1 MSLTLD
7 ESLYLFHHLFLPP
20 KLPQADDYNARHE
33 HLLLNS
39 VIDALH
45 SFSGYVPTA
54 DATVMP
60 GVIEMITRLRQ
71 ARNSYG
77 EVDEEQLMK
86 CLTELPIQN
95 GFLPIHVREQNAGIL
110 FSCQHDAIHIECFE
124 LSARNGSVMS
134 TVGRLRRVFPGPTM
148 LMDRNTF
155 DEPGFREIMAQTIAR
170 MSHQPVA
177 GTKPKVKKAQEEHDE
192 DRDTTHPKMVT
203 ELLMS
208 TLRPRCT
215 DFTAAQIQKNT
226 RDEVMWLSCRLPW
239 RRSPLWLLVRVI
251 LQLAFRRLSKEESSD
266 DLYKE
271 FMIFLLASIVDRVST
286 AMRSESHFLMSA
298 KIVRRLLKLDLAN
311 EPAWFSSVQGTL
323 RRTSGIIEGQWKTI
337 RSQET
342 SVVDMAQLCD
352 LNFRQDIQC
361 ALPCLDRY
369 LKSIEERS
377 NKRRRGEDFLPQ
389 SRLIKYQQAELP
401 YYLDCHDSDYKAYNL
416 AAFEDWVA
424 SCLNAWMEVHQGDEA
439 TCGKLGALIT
449 EYFERASSLYSDN
462 PEATSVML
470 LTILEL
476 WIACDKSAIHLHD
489 TLREYDAYIPVDC
502 FQSLLLPFRSQMAR
516 LACAEEYLSQR
527 HAHLR
532 RHSSNVF
539 HDFGTSNCFAV
550 RYFEQSTEHQQ
561 LLATIEAHA
570 TQERARKK
578 VELREKQQRYKD
590 LMKKASETACQYNQ
604 VIVDKRYDIRERVHS
619 SYCPKEHYER
629 EAESIGIII
638 HEWPLPTDP
647 LRAKSTVFELRVP
660 EPFGS
665 WRDITVFFL
674 HNCLNSKYKVEE
686 RPRAEHRPE
695 TYQGL
700 SSYSNNHGRN
710 QRISLLSQE
719 KPHDR
724 THRRDKLIVN
734 VTEDDVCL
742 NNGLN
747 FRFYDNILG
756 CFVSNL
762 DRTDQTEISCTY
774 KLPPY
779 SSKLQRYLFR
789 PANDP
794 NGPSP
799 NTVIATQCDAPANMS
814 LEEYKALAIMP
825 LGLEIQWQ
833 NILLELAMPSV
844 DMKKVETAIFM
855 LQIINQVGPSKAGT
869 SLRQGHAILDDDE
882 FTMNIL
888 SRIKE
893 TMGRIKDNWETIHG
907 VNSLIRLTSKILS
920 LSPSQKVRAMCL
932 ECLGNLRR
940 SVFHWVQLVRTK
952 ASETIDDTH
961 KINLVAKSVH
971 IALVCAETFN
981 VENIAPMFVDYSDI
995 SIFLQCSLIIWNGR
1009 NTLTTQ
1015 PGSVL
1020 HILYHRWQVLSYRSH
1035 VVLAESI
1042 VQRKNPGM
1050 DLAIRAA
1057 WAAYDVTSKW
1067 SKVSN
1072 DVSYWLVTR
1081 FAVSSEPKEGML
1093 VHYNLLTGELLV
1105 DGLPLARLP
1114 SDYESHKSYRTLFG
1128 KSQLEVMPS
1137 NSPGMQFSCQTQYL
1151 DHTVHVGKEYVPG
1164 STDSDLTVKALKN
1177 EKVWQLL
1184 PSRLFAG
1191 DFPDDFVEN
1200 YVHWYSVTDDLVEFR
1215 PAKTPWLSSSQSWR
1229 LQRSS
1234 SQVTWSLQRQGTAL
1248 VSAISETATVL
1259 SKIFLPVEKALKAHY
1274 IFHEATLNLH
1284 IELPRLRLEFI
1295 LESHSSAIQSRQ
1307 YPGMSIDANQSFDS
1321 LIGLRN
1327 KLLLKDYDSH
1337 DRVILI
1343 PEGIVSWARNDNHVH
1358 VEIGWQAAT
1367 KIHAYSIDR
1376 HLGRLLDNGSLQS
1389 KLFLTYLHALTS
1401 FCLPDPLT
1409 RKTGT
1414 EQALSILRSAS
1425 LRSFDRLQPEQTA
1438 LLERIASLTPARE
1451 FYPENE
1457 KVMQRVHWRKGL
1469 VCLSQ
1474 HHGFREE
1481 VANILEQDR
1490 RMAIFKPET
1499 DLSHPSLPHVE
1510 QTLFLRD
1517 RIRTSTFRT
1526 SGFGA
1531 EDHTEEYDDIY
1542 NGLDNN
1548 RTSPEASRSFSLCK
1562 MIYDEIPSIRRLQPE
1577 ELTSHL
1583 WKFLTLSPSVHGPN
1597 APFDTKRLRYDAE
1610 WVLDSKLF
1618 LASNWC
1624 CIHHV
1629 ACTRD
1634 HRFSKFQLMSWLS
1647 VLAFSKKSDMI
1658 ALETIASIFVDSGL
1672 NLINPPSRELY
1683 LPAEGFVV
1691 SESDIRHRI
1700 ESEQRH
1706 VTPESEL
1713 APVKYET
1720 YYGLTLRRNRLQR
1733 QNRELVMESLL
1744 LHFLNEW
1751 PTRSPSHPSSPVN
1764 LNTNDYYYAQNIIIE
1779 VLKLFNIWLDNR
1791 DLRQYIN
1798 DLANVIC
1805 SQPVEQVET
1814 HSFQPPPPT
1823 QKVQP
1828 KRGFV
1833 LLDDLLGP
1841 QPILEIEEPRLSELL
1856 VASLSSN
1863 KAAPDLLALLSSLGV
1878 QAKSNYERRYVEQLK
1893 SSFTS
1898 LEDAGQGFHIDLAPI
1913 KLEAAIFEYLNS
1925 CVGYVDRMYSAL
1937 VSQLRPSTEKTN
1949 WPISMNSF
1957 KAKLVA
1963 TALEI
1968 QQYPRLSPILLLEQL
1983 SRYRWGPL
1991 DIDWK
1996 KCFITYACSITKLQ
2010 RAKRLASL
2018 VSNKDE
2024 LLKELQNPG
2033 HTNWHPIEFPETLL
2047 LEIENGILIRGIQE
2061 QIAATMR
2068 HSPSGKNAVMQLN
2081 MGEGKSSVIVP
2092 MVVADFANGSCLA
2105 RVFVAKPQSRQ
2116 MFQMLV
2122 TKLGGLLGRRVYHM
2136 PIARS
2141 LKLGEA
2147 EADEIERM
2155 CMECISQGGVLLV
2168 QPEHILSLKLMCHE
2182 CFIAGKS
2189 AVGRSLLRTLQLFQN
2204 HARDIVDESDENFS
2218 VKFELIYT
2226 MGAQRPVELSPQRW
2240 VMIQELLYLVQQ
2252 YAGDVCS
2259 EFPKS
2264 IEVNKQ
2270 PENGFPRVR
2279 LLKHDAEKALV
2290 EYIGTHICENGFGS
2304 LSISRQARP
2313 IRDAVLTY
2321 IMEPDL
2327 TAEQIAAVESEETA
2341 GFWGESTRAYLLL
2354 SRGLLAGGILAFCL
2368 GQKRWRVNYGPDP
2381 SRNPPTRLC
2390 VPYRAKDNPS
2400 LRSEFSH
2407 PDVVIM
2413 LTCLNY
2419 YYAGLSKNDLSL
2431 AFNHLVKSDQADAEY
2446 QAWVDSSFK
2455 LPHTYHQLVGVN
2467 LDDHSHVTDQ
2477 IFPAL
2482 RFSKATIDY
2491 FLTHIVFPKEMK
2503 EFPDKLSASGWDIGE
2518 IRVNPTVGFS
2528 GTNDSRE
2535 TLPLSVS
2542 QLDLPEQ
2549 NHTNALVLEYLLQKE
2564 NSVAYIPQHIQPCKS
2579 DAETILD
2586 LVLSLDRPVQVI
2598 LDVGAQ
2604 ILELSNHDVAVHWL
2618 RMLPEQGSIQAVVFV
2633 NQNDEICVLDRS
2645 GRVELLQISPFARR
2659 MEACFVFLDEAHTRG
2674 IDLKLPTNYRAAVTL
2689 GPVITKDKL
2698 VQGII
2703 SRHLM

>member
-1 MSLTLD
+1 MEEASSLMSLTLE

-33 HLLLNS
+33 NLLLNS
-39 VIDALH
+39 VIDALR
-45 SFSGYVPTA
+45 SFSGYVLTA
-54 DATVMP
+54 DDTVMP
-60 GVIEMITRLRQ
+60 RVIEMITRLRQ
-71 ARNSYG
+71 AHNSYG

-86 CLTELPIQN
+86 SLTELPIQN

-110 FSCQHDAIHIECFE
+110 LSCQRGAIQIECFE
-124 LSARNGSVMS
+124 VSARNGSVMS
-134 TVGRLRRVFPGPTM
+134 TVGRLRRDFPGPAM

-208 TLRPRCT
+208 ILRPRCT
-215 DFTAAQIQKNT
+215 DVTAAQISKNT
-226 RDEVMWLSCRLPW
+226 RDEVMWLNCRSPW

-251 LQLAFRRLSKEESSD
+251 LQLAFRRLSKEEGSD

-271 FMIFLLASIVDRVST
+271 FMIFFLAFIVGRVSN

-311 EPAWFSSVQGTL
+311 EPAWFSSVQGIL
-323 RRTSGIIEGQWKTI
+323 RRTTGVIEGQWKTI

-342 SVVDMAQLCD
+342 SIVEMAPLCD
-352 LNFRQDIQC
+352 LDFRQDIQC

-369 LKSIEERS
+369 LKSIEKRG
-377 NKRRRGEDFLPQ
+377 NKRLRGDDFLPQ
-389 SRLIKYQQAELP
+389 SKLITYQQAELP
-401 YYLDCHDSDYKAYNL
+401 YCLDCHDSDYKAYNL

-449 EYFERASSLYSDN
+449 KYFERASSLYSDN
-462 PEATSVML
+462 PEAISVML

-476 WIACDKSAIHLHD
+476 WIACDKSASHIHD
-489 TLREYDAYIPVDC
+489 NLREYDAYIPVDC

-532 RHSSNVF
+532 RQNSNVF

-550 RYFEQSTEHQQ
+550 RYFEQSNEHQQ

-570 TQERARKK
+570 VQERARKK

-590 LMKKASETACQYNQ
+590 LMQKASETACQYNE
-604 VIVDKRYDIRERVHS
+604 VIVDKRFSLRERVHS
-619 SYCPKEHYER
+619 DYCPKENYVR
-629 EAESIGIII
+629 EAKSIGISI

-660 EPFGS
+660 EPFAS

-674 HNCLNSKYKVEE
+674 HNCLNSKYTMEE
-686 RPRAEHRPE
+686 RPRAVHRPE

-734 VTEDDVCL
+734 VAENDVCL
-742 NNGLN
+742 KNGLN
-747 FRFYDNILG
+747 FRFYDNTLA
-756 CFVSNL
+756 CFVSDLN
-762 DRTDQTEISCTY
+762 RTDRTEISCTY

-779 SSKLQRYLFR
+779 SSKLQRYMFR

-814 LEEYKALAIMP
+814 LGEYKALAIMP

-833 NILLELAMPSV
+833 NILIELAMPSV

-855 LQIINQVGPSKAGT
+855 HQIINQVGPSKAGT
-869 SLRQGHAILDDDE
+869 SLRQGHAILCDDE
-882 FTMNIL
+882 FTLNIL
-888 SRIKE
+888 SRINE

-907 VNSLIRLTSKILS
+907 FNSLIRLTSKILS

-940 SVFHWVQLVRTK
+940 SAFHWVKLVKTK

-961 KINLVAKSVH
+961 KISLVAKSVH

-981 VENIAPMFVDYSDI
+981 VENIAPMFVDYLDI
-995 SIFLQCSLIIWNGR
+995 SIFLQCSLVIWNGR

-1050 DLAIRAA
+1050 DMAIKAA
-1057 WAAYDVTSKW
+1057 WATYDVTSKW

-1072 DVSYWLVTR
+1072 DVNYWLLTR
-1081 FAVSSEPKEGML
+1081 LSVPSEPNEGML

-1114 SDYESHKSYRTLFG
+1114 SDYESHETYRTLFG

-1151 DHTVHVGKEYVPG
+1151 DHTVHVGKEYDPG
-1164 STDSDLTVKALKN
+1164 LTNFDLTIKASKN

-1215 PAKTPWLSSSQSWR
+1215 PAKTPWLTSSQSWR

-1234 SQVTWSLQRQGTAL
+1234 SQVTWSLQRQGTVL
-1248 VSAISETATVL
+1248 ISAISKTATVL
-1259 SKIFLPVEKALKAHY
+1259 SKVFLPVEKALKVHY
-1274 IFHEATLNLH
+1274 IFDEATLDLH

-1295 LESHSSAIQSRQ
+1295 LKSHSSAIQSRQ
-1307 YPGMSIDANQSFDS
+1307 YPGMSVDDNQSFDS

-1327 KLLLKDYDSH
+1327 KLLLKDGDSH

-1367 KIHAYSIDR
+1367 KIHAYSIDH

-1401 FCLPDPLT
+1401 FCLPDPLP

-1425 LRSFDRLQPEQTA
+1425 LRSFDRLEPEQTA
-1438 LLERIASLTPARE
+1438 LLEKIASLTPARE
-1451 FYPENE
+1451 FYPTNVQE
-1457 KVMQRVHWRKGL
+1457 MQRVHWQQGL
-1469 VCLSQ
+1469 GCLSQ

-1481 VANILEQDR
+1481 VAAILEQDR
-1490 RMAIFKPET
+1490 RMAIFRPET
-1499 DLSHPSLPHVE
+1499 ELSHPSLPHVE
-1510 QTLFLRD
+1510 QTLLLRD
-1517 RIRTSTFRT
+1517 QIRTASFRT

-1531 EDHTEEYDDIY
+1531 EDHTEKYDGIY
-1542 NGLDNN
+1542 NGLDKS
-1548 RTSPEASRSFSLCK
+1548 RTSPEGSQSFLLCK
-1562 MIYDEIPSIRRLQPE
+1562 MLYDEIPSIRRLQPE

-1583 WKFLTLSPSVHGPN
+1583 WQFLTLSPSVQGPH

-1610 WVLDSKLF
+1610 WVLDSKPF

-1629 ACTRD
+1629 ACTRN

-1647 VLAFSKKSDMI
+1647 VLAFSKKPDMI
-1658 ALETIASIFVDSGL
+1658 ALETIASIFVISGL
-1672 NLINPPSRELY
+1672 NLTNPPSRALF
-1683 LPAEGFVV
+1683 LPAEGFVI
-1691 SESDIRHRI
+1691 SQPDIRRRI
-1700 ESEQRH
+1700 EWEQRLS
-1706 VTPESEL
+1706 TPESEL
-1713 APVKYET
+1713 APEKYET
-1720 YYGLTLRRNRLQR
+1720 YHELTSRRDRLQR
-1733 QNRELVMESLL
+1733 QNRGLVLESLL
-1744 LHFLNEW
+1744 LHYQNEW

-1764 LNTNDYYYAQNIIIE
+1764 LNTNDYFDAQNIFIK
-1779 VLKLFNIWLDNR
+1779 VSKLFNIWLDNR

-1814 HSFQPPPPT
+1814 HLFQLPHST
-1823 QKVQP
+1823 QKAQS

-1841 QPILEIEEPRLSELL
+1841 QPILEIEEPRLSEFL
-1856 VASLSSN
+1856 VASSSLN
-1863 KAAPDLLALLSSLGV
+1863 KAAPDLSALLSYLGV

-1898 LEDAGQGFHIDLAPI
+1898 LKDARQGYHIDLDPS
-1913 KLEAAIFEYLNS
+1913 KMKAAIFEYLNA
-1925 CVGYVDRMYSAL
+1925 CVGYVDKMNSAL
-1937 VSQLRPSTEKTN
+1937 VSQLRPSTEKSS
-1949 WPISMNSF
+1949 WFISKNLF
-1957 KAKLVA
+1957 KSKLVA

-1968 QQYPRLSPILLLEQL
+1968 QQCPRLSPILLLEQL
-1983 SRYRWGPL
+1983 SRRRWGPL

-1996 KCFITYACSITKLQ
+1996 MCFITYGCSITKLQ

-2018 VSNKDE
+2018 VKHPDE

-2033 HTNWHPIEFPETLL
+2033 HTN
-2047 LEIENGILIRGIQE
+2047 
-2061 QIAATMR
+2061 
-2068 HSPSGKNAVMQLN
+2068 
-2081 MGEGKSSVIVP
+2081 
-2092 MVVADFANGSCLA
+2092 
-2105 RVFVAKPQSRQ
+2105 
-2116 MFQMLV
+2116 
-2122 TKLGGLLGRRVYHM
+2122 
-2136 PIARS
+2136 
-2141 LKLGEA
+2141 
-2147 EADEIERM
+2147 
-2155 CMECISQGGVLLV
+2155 
-2168 QPEHILSLKLMCHE
+2168 
-2182 CFIAGKS
+2182 
-2189 AVGRSLLRTLQLFQN
+2189 
-2204 HARDIVDESDENFS
+2204 
-2218 VKFELIYT
+2218 
-2226 MGAQRPVELSPQRW
+2226 
-2240 VMIQELLYLVQQ
+2240 
-2252 YAGDVCS
+2252 
-2259 EFPKS
+2259 
-2264 IEVNKQ
+2264 
-2270 PENGFPRVR
+2270 
-2279 LLKHDAEKALV
+2279 
-2290 EYIGTHICENGFGS
+2290 
-2304 LSISRQARP
+2304 
-2313 IRDAVLTY
+2313 
-2321 IMEPDL
+2321 
-2327 TAEQIAAVESEETA
+2327 
-2341 GFWGESTRAYLLL
+2341 
-2354 SRGLLAGGILAFCL
+2354 
-2368 GQKRWRVNYGPDP
+2368 
-2381 SRNPPTRLC
+2381 
-2390 VPYRAKDNPS
+2390 
-2400 LRSEFSH
+2400 
-2407 PDVVIM
+2407 
-2413 LTCLNY
+2413 
-2419 YYAGLSKNDLSL
+2419 
-2431 AFNHLVKSDQADAEY
+2431 
-2446 QAWVDSSFK
+2446 
-2455 LPHTYHQLVGVN
+2455 
-2467 LDDHSHVTDQ
+2467 
-2477 IFPAL
+2477 
-2482 RFSKATIDY
+2482 
-2491 FLTHIVFPKEMK
+2491 
-2503 EFPDKLSASGWDIGE
+2503 
-2518 IRVNPTVGFS
+2518 
-2528 GTNDSRE
+2528 
-2535 TLPLSVS
+2535 
-2542 QLDLPEQ
+2542 
-2549 NHTNALVLEYLLQKE
+2549 
-2564 NSVAYIPQHIQPCKS
+2564 
-2579 DAETILD
+2579 
-2586 LVLSLDRPVQVI
+2586 
-2598 LDVGAQ
+2598 
-2604 ILELSNHDVAVHWL
+2604 
-2618 RMLPEQGSIQAVVFV
+2618 
-2633 NQNDEICVLDRS
+2633 
-2645 GRVELLQISPFARR
+2645 
-2659 MEACFVFLDEAHTRG
+2659 
-2674 IDLKLPTNYRAAVTL
+2674 
-2689 GPVITKDKL
+2689 
-2698 VQGII
+2698 
-2703 SRHLM
+2703 